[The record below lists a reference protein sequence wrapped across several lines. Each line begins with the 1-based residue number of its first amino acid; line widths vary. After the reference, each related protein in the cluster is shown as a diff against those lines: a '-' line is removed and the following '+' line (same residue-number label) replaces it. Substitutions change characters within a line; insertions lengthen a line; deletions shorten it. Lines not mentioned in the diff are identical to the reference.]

1 MSSPKKQS
9 SQRDDPISCIIE
21 PSKILG
27 GLYLGNMEAASDPY
41 TLSQYQI
48 KAILTVC
55 PQSIPSS
62 TKIKLSFYHQC
73 MADDEDHYQISKHF
87 DESYRFIESSRR
99 STNVLVHCQM
109 GISRSAVI
117 VLAYLIK
124 KDLIGAREALEYVE
138 KRRPIIFPN
147 NGFLRQL
154 GAFERQVF
162 NDLINESNCNRRIA
176 SPKQIERDYKQRQYD
191 DEIEI
196 KMLRLRESNKQ
207 QQINYNFQYDIPKQ
221 NLYRKQENTL
231 FSNLYYKHY

>member
-1 MSSPKKQS
+1 MSQLKRLQN
-9 SQRDDPISCIIE
+9 QRDDPISCIIE
-21 PSKILG
+21 PSKMLG

-62 TKIKLSFYHQC
+62 TKIKLNFYHQC
-73 MADDEDHYQISKHF
+73 MADDEDSYQISKHF
-87 DESYRFIESSRR
+87 DETFRFIEASRK

-117 VLAYLIK
+117 VLAYLVK
-124 KDLIGAREALEYVE
+124 KELMGAREALEYVE
-138 KRRPIIFPN
+138 KRRSIIFPN

-162 NDLINESNCNRRIA
+162 NDMINESNKKTA
-176 SPKQIERDYKQRQYD
+176 SPKHVEREYKQQRQFD
-191 DEIEI
+191 DEFET
-196 KMLRLRESNKQ
+196 KMLRLKESNKQ
-207 QQINYNFQYDIPKQ
+207 PHYQYEYNLTKS
-221 NLYRKQENTL
+221 NVYRKQENTL
-231 FSNLYYKHY
+231 LSNFYYKHY

>member
-9 SQRDDPISCIIE
+9 SKRDDPISCIIE
-21 PSKILG
+21 PSKVLG

-62 TKIKLSFYHQC
+62 TKIKLNFYHQC
-73 MADDEDHYQISKHF
+73 MADDEDDYQISKHF
-87 DESYRFIESSRR
+87 DESFRFIEASRR

-138 KRRPIIFPN
+138 QRRSIIFPN

-154 GAFERQVF
+154 GTFERQVF
-162 NDLINESNCNRRIA
+162 NDVINEANCNRRIA
-176 SPKQIERDYKQRQYD
+176 SPKQVERDYKQKQFD
-191 DEIEI
+191 DDFEM
-196 KMLRLRESNKQ
+196 KLQRLKESNKQ
-207 QQINYNFQYDIPKQ
+207 QHFHYEQQYTIPKS
-221 NLYRKQENTL
+221 NVYRKQENTL

>member
-1 MSSPKKQS
+1 MSQLKKLQS
-9 SQRDDPISCIIE
+9 SKDDPISCIIE

-62 TKIKLSFYHQC
+62 TKIKLNFYHQC
-73 MADDEDHYQISKHF
+73 MADDEDSYQISKHF
-87 DESYRFIESSRR
+87 DESFRFIEASRR
-99 STNVLVHCQM
+99 ITNVLVHCQM

-124 KDLIGAREALEYVE
+124 KELIGAREALEYVE
-138 KRRPIIFPN
+138 QRRSIIFPN

-176 SPKQIERDYKQRQYD
+176 SPKQMEREYKQRQLD
-191 DEIEI
+191 DEFET
-196 KMLRLRESNKQ
+196 KMLRLKESNKQ
-207 QQINYNFQYDIPKQ
+207 QHLQYDYNLQKQ
-221 NLYRKQENTL
+221 NVYRKQENTL

>member
-1 MSSPKKQS
+1 MSSPKKQQ
-9 SQRDDPISCIIE
+9 SQREDPISCIIE
-21 PSKILG
+21 PSRKYG

-62 TKIKLSFYHQC
+62 TKIKLNFYHQC
-73 MADDEDHYQISKHF
+73 MADDEDNYQISKHF
-87 DESYRFIESSRR
+87 DESYRFIEASRM

-154 GAFERQVF
+154 GTFERQVF
-162 NDLINESNCNRRIA
+162 NDLINDSNYNRRIA
-176 SPKQIERDYKQRQYD
+176 SPKQVERDYKQRQFD
-191 DEIEI
+191 DEFEI
-196 KMLRLRESNKQ
+196 KMQRLKESNKQ
-207 QQINYNFQYDIPKQ
+207 QIHQQYDIQKQ
-221 NLYRKQENTL
+221 NIYRKQENTL